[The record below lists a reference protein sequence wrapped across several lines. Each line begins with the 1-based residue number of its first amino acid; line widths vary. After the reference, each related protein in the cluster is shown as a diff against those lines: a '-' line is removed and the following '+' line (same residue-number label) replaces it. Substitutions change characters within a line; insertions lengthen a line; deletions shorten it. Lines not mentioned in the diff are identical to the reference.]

1 MDKVERIYRALNIEE
16 PDKVPKGELQIH
28 DELVSS
34 LLNEPLVNWFEAHI
48 KVRRL
53 LKIDLVNVGLN
64 GGPKVEVIGKTE
76 KGYPIYRDYFGNE
89 WVESGKTR
97 TYLKYGLASPEDF
110 KDFRMPDISLYRAD
124 GVKLWSEKTD
134 LCVFAQV
141 GGAFD
146 SVYPLMGLE
155 TYVKTLYKYP
165 HLLKKVI
172 EEVIKFELKVIRL
185 YADSGAH
192 VILLGDD
199 LAYDKGPFI
208 SLSHLHEFVFPYL
221 AQEVKL
227 AHRLGLPVIF
237 HCDGNVTQLVEDVVK
252 AGFDGLHSLQ
262 PNASVDI
269 VSIKRKWGEYICL
282 MGNLDLDYLLPL
294 GSSEEVKAEVLRLIR
309 EVAPGG
315 GYILSTTNVLTRYVP
330 PENALAMYRT
340 AEKYG
345 KYPIRSGEY

>member
-1 MDKVERIYRALNIEE
+1 MDRVDRVYRALSLEE
-16 PDKVPKGELQIH
+16 PDRLPKGELQIH
-28 DELVSS
+28 DELVSA
-34 LLNEPLVNWFEAHI
+34 LLNEPLKDWFKAHV
-48 KVRRL
+48 KVRNL
-53 LKIDLVNVGLN
+53 LKMDLVNVGLE
-64 GGPKVEVIGKTE
+64 GGPIVEVIGRTE

-97 TYLKYGLASPEDF
+97 TYLKHGLSKPEDF
-110 KDFRMPDISLYRAD
+110 RDFKMPDISLYKAD
-124 GVKLWSEKTD
+124 SVKLWSEKTD
-134 LCVFAQV
+134 FCVFAQV

-155 TYVKTLYKYP
+155 NYIKTMYKYP
-165 HLLKKVI
+165 NLLRRVI
-172 EEVIKFELKVIRL
+172 EEVFRFELEVIKL
-185 YADSGAH
+185 YAESGAH

-208 SLSHLHEFVFPYL
+208 SLNHLREFVFPYL
-221 AQEVKL
+221 AKEVEL

-237 HCDGNVTQLVEDVVK
+237 HCDGNVTSLVDDIVK
-252 AGFDGLHSLQ
+252 AGFNGLHSLQ
-262 PNASVDI
+262 PNAGVDI
-269 VSIKRKWGEYICL
+269 VSIKRKWGDTICL

-294 GSSEEVKAEVLRLIR
+294 GKPEDVKAEVERLIR

-330 PENALAMYRT
+330 PENALAMYMT

-345 KYPIRSGEY
+345 KYPIKK

>member
-1 MDKVERIYRALNIEE
+1 MDKVERVYKALSIEE

-28 DELVSS
+28 DELVSA
-34 LLNEPLVNWFEAHI
+34 LLNEPLRNWFEAHI
-48 KVRRL
+48 KVRKL
-53 LKIDLVNVGLN
+53 LKMDLVNVGLN

-76 KGYPIYRDYFGNE
+76 KGYPVYRDYFGNE

-97 TYLKYGLASPEDF
+97 TYLKHGLANPEDF
-110 KDFRMPDISLYRAD
+110 KDFKMPDISLYKAD
-124 GVKLWSEKTD
+124 SVRLWSERTD
-134 LCVFAQV
+134 FCVFAQV

-155 TYVKTLYKYP
+155 NYVKALYKHP
-165 HLLKKVI
+165 HLLRRVV
-172 EEVIKFELKVIRL
+172 EEVCRFELEVIKL

-208 SLSHLHEFVFPYL
+208 SLNHLREFVFPYL

-227 AHRLGLPVIF
+227 AHKLSLPIVF
-237 HCDGNVTQLVEDVVK
+237 HCDGNVTPLLEAIVNM
-252 AGFDGLHSLQ
+252 GFDGLHSLQ
-262 PNASVDI
+262 PNAGVDI
-269 VSIKRKWGEYICL
+269 VSIKMKWGDRICL

-294 GSSEEVKAEVLRLIR
+294 GASEEVKAEVKRLIR
-309 EVAPGG
+309 EIAPGG

-330 PENALAMYRT
+330 PENALTMYIV

-345 KYPIRSGEY
+345 RYPVKR